1 MAALPVN
8 LLHILGLA
16 VYLIHGARQSVLVL
30 LVLRVFCVRVVVR
43 AYQAIFVRIRFT
55 RRHRIF
61 LVNTIVVGQLL
72 AFKLQLLLT
81 LLAWVTRVG
90 ARILEQV
97 WIGDHVLHAFLL
109 DLLHIALV
117 LQHATKVLNFGNVAN
132 ACFMEF

>member
-1 MAALPVN
+1 MRDGYYLVSQLVMAALAVN
-8 LLHILGLA
+8 LLHVLSLA
-16 VYLIHGARQSVLVL
+16 VDLVHSARQSVLVL
-30 LVLRVFCVRVVVR
+30 LVLRVFRVRVVVR
-43 AYQAIFVRIRFT
+43 TYQAIFVRVRFA
-55 RRHRIF
+55 RRHRVF
-61 LVNTIVVGQLL
+61 LVNAIVVGQLL

-117 LQHATKVLNFGNVAN
+117 LQHAT
-132 ACFMEF
+132 